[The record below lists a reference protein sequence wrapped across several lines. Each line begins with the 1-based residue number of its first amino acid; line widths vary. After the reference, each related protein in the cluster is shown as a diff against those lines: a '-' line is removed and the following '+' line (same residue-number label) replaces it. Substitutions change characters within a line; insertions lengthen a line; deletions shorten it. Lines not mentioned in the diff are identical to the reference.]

1 MAIHWYPG
9 HMHKAIKE
17 IKVLLPS
24 IDIIIE
30 VLDAR
35 IPYSSENPVIRQLGA
50 DKPCIKLLNKSDL
63 ADPLITQQWIA
74 HFEQA
79 SQVKALAINAQQADR
94 IDTIFHLL
102 DKLKPANIKHAD
114 ETNVLILGIPNV
126 GKSTLINHLAG
137 RSIAKTGNEPA
148 ITKGLQ
154 RIKCPRSITLHDS
167 PGILWPK
174 NDKDTENG
182 RYRLAISGAIK
193 DTAISY
199 DDIAFFAIEYLL
211 QAYPDLLKQRYK
223 LSTLPTSPVEF
234 MEITGKQRGCL
245 GAGGRVDFD
254 KISKLLLHEFRDGS
268 IGLISLETPAMAI
281 EEDQLVQQ
289 LQAQKEAEKEA
300 KKQARKKAYKKNRKT

>member
-9 HMHKAIKE
+9 HMHKAIKD
-17 IKVLLPS
+17 IKELLPN

-35 IPYSSENPVIRQLGA
+35 APYSSENPVIQTLAA

-63 ADPLITQQWIA
+63 ADPVITQQWIA
-74 HFEQA
+74 HFEQS
-79 SQVKALAINAQQADR
+79 SQIKALAMNAQQADR
-94 IDTIFHLL
+94 IDTIFQLIE
-102 DKLKPANIKHAD
+102 KLKPDSPKHNH
-114 ETNVLILGIPNV
+114 ETNILILGVPNV

-154 RIKCPRSITLHDS
+154 KIKCPNHIMLHDS

-199 DDIAFFAIEYLL
+199 DDIAYYAVEYLSK
-211 QAYPDLLKQRYK
+211 AYPDLLKQRYN
-223 LSTLPTSPVEF
+223 LESLPSSPVEF

-254 KISKLLLHEFRDGS
+254 KISKLLLRELRDGS
-268 IGLISLETPAMAI
+268 IGQITLETPLMAT

-289 LQAQKEAEKEA
+289 LQAQKEADKAA
-300 KKQARKKAYKKNRKT
+300 KKQSRKRVHKKNKEA